1 MFAFNF
7 KPPQDPHKK
16 DIPVI
21 SFKPKDKP
29 KVKKLEVVEEV
40 KEEVK
45 TTEAPKKQVSKVKA
59 PDAPKKQFSKV
70 KEDMTKMEV
79 INEVVEKPKIEEP
92 KPEAPKKKR
101 IVAIVRILK
110 TPIKKKSLKKLH
122 CYHMISGVSKLNS

>member
-7 KPPQDPHKK
+7 KPPQDPHKPAP
-16 DIPVI
+16 PVI

-45 TTEAPKKQVSKVKA
+45 TPEAPKKQVSKVKEEM
-59 PDAPKKQFSKV
+59 P
-70 KEDMTKMEV
+70 KMEV
-79 INEVVEKPKIEEP
+79 INEVIEKPNIEEP

-101 IVAIVRILK
+101 IVAGSEEAKEWGKMMKARREAKKILDK
-110 TPIKKKSLKKLH
+110 ELLEKKPIENE
-122 CYHMISGVSKLNS
+122 LNYLV